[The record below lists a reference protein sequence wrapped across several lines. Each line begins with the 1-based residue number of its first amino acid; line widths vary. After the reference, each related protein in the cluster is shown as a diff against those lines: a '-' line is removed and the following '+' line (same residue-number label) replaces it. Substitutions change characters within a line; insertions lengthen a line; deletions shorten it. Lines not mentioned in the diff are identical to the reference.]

1 MKVLLLHAFP
11 LDKGMWEPQRA
22 TLAGH
27 EVIAPRLYGRGRT
40 IDEWA
45 GSLAGEIKGDL
56 VVVGASMGGYC
67 ALALA
72 RHAPER
78 VRGLLL
84 VGSRPDAD
92 SDERRAG
99 REDTIELIHNEGVEG
114 LWRMMLPKLFHDQSV
129 ADEQLVYRDAEALVT
144 ALAAVRDR
152 EDSTDVV
159 RSFSGPVQFVIGE
172 FDPYVSA
179 AEVSEFDVRE
189 LKGVGLSCR
198 PSSTW
203 RGSRTSSART
213 TSSSATSVARTRM
226 RGDTFPVRDRSF
238 WARRRR

>member
-1 MKVLLLHAFP
+1 VNVLLLHAFP

-22 TLAGH
+22 ALAGH

-40 IDEWA
+40 MDEWA
-45 GSLAGEIKGDL
+45 DSIAGETDGEL
-56 VVVGASMGGYC
+56 AVVGASMGGYC

-72 RHAPER
+72 RRAPER

-99 REDTIELIHNEGVEG
+99 REDTIALIRNEGLDG
-114 LWRMMLPKLFHDQSV
+114 LWRMMQPKLFHDQSV
-129 ADEQLVYRDAEALVT
+129 ADGQLVYRDAEALV
-144 ALAAVRDR
+144 AAMVAIRDR

-159 RSFSGPVQFVIGE
+159 RSFPGPVQFVIGE

-179 AEVSEFDVRE
+179 DEVGEFDVRE
-189 LKGVGLSCR
+189 LRGAGHLVNLER
-198 PSSTW
+198 PDEFNVIL
-203 RGSRTSSART
+203 GEFLAR
-213 TSSSATSVARTRM
+213 V
-226 RGDTFPVRDRSF
+226 
-238 WARRRR
+238 